1 MRVNW
6 KKLLLCIA
14 IPLAV
19 GGLAAALSGGMGE
32 AYRNYIQP
40 PLSPPAWLF
49 PVVWTILYG
58 LMGYASYLVGES
70 EVDNKKALILY
81 GVQLALNFLWP
92 ILFFRFDMVLA
103 ALILLVVLWVAVL
116 LTIRAF
122 SEVNELAGD
131 LLIPYILWLS
141 FALYLNFGIF
151 LLNQLRI

>member
-6 KKLLLCIA
+6 KKLLISIV

-19 GGLAAALSGGMGE
+19 GGLASALSGGMG
-32 AYRNYIQP
+32 ADYQTYNRP

-49 PVVWTILYG
+49 PVVWTILYA
-58 LMGYASYLVGES
+58 LMGYASYLVAEAPGE
-70 EVDNKKALILY
+70 NRKALTLY

-92 ILFFRFDMVLA
+92 ILFFRFDMVLG
-103 ALILLVVLWVAVL
+103 ALILLVVLWVLVL

-122 SEVNELAGD
+122 SEVNERAGD
-131 LLIPYILWLS
+131 LLIPYILWLT

-151 LLNQLRI
+151 ILN